1 MLCSTV
7 IPAAV
12 QPAVVVPEL
21 PNSIL
26 FLTNLPNE
34 TTELMLSMLFNQYS
48 QFFLLITFNVIK
60 KMQWYQPPVAFYHCT
75 LLVLFILFNNNIIII
90 IVIIYGCC

>member
-60 KMQWYQPPVAFYHCT
+60 KCSGISHQWHFTIVLYWFYSFFST
-75 LLVLFILFNNNIIII
+75 TILLLLLLLL
-90 IVIIYGCC
+90 